1 MGMTNLEH
9 FKRGITAENLCD
21 KIMCSECPFF
31 GTSGDKKPCTTRLTE
46 WARQE
51 YTPAK
56 REA

>member
-1 MGMTNLEH
+1 MTNLDH

-31 GTSGDKKPCTTRLTE
+31 GTRGNDPCTARLAE

-51 YTPAK
+51 YKPAK
-56 REA
+56 SEA